1 MRESRLR
8 RLLYVVGALTVAW
21 GLSGCAVL
29 DWYPDGKIP
38 EPCGAAH
45 RATLAACK
53 VESEACAAAKAVESE
68 ACGAPQTTPTK
79 GQEGDGKP
87 APAPEPPPGPLTCAN
102 KDCVPGH
109 RCVDTPAGP
118 QCVQPEP
125 PAATCPLPDLAEGR
139 SVWVDAKHYGQGVDS
154 EPRTDDPA
162 ICKAIHGQDWQ
173 GSSCHF
179 ESPSLSP
186 ELRSICERH
195 YLGGC
200 PTWQYRLAGGPWRQC
215 AQAPAEMSCDHFG
228 TAGQALDD
236 PQTPPFEG
244 MPAECGVQRSADG
257 LPMAGP
263 FVIAHGLGEVRAC
276 SATPGKGCGRC
287 RTPMADGCAV
297 NH

>member
-1 MRESRLR
+1 MRDRSLWT
-8 RLLYVVGALTVAW
+8 RLLACALALV
-21 GLSGCAVL
+21 LSSCALVTL
-29 DWYPDGKIP
+29 AGKI
-38 EPCGAAH
+38 
-45 RATLAACK
+45 AT
-53 VESEACAAAKAVESE
+53 
-68 ACGAPQTTPTK
+68 PQTT
-79 GQEGDGKP
+79 
-87 APAPEPPPGPLTCAN
+87 APNTPPGVPTTTTTTTQPADPVDTPKPPAPLTCAN
-102 KDCVPGH
+102 MDCAPGY
-109 RCVDTPAGP
+109 RCQESASGP
-118 QCVQPEP
+118 QCVKDQP
-125 PAATCPLPDLAEGR
+125 PASTCPLPELAEGR
-139 SVWVDAKHYGQGVDS
+139 SVWVDAKAYGQGVDT

-162 ICKAIHGQDWQ
+162 ICKAIHGQDWH

-186 ELRSICERH
+186 EMRSLCERH

-200 PTWQYRLAGGPWRQC
+200 PTWQWRVATWDVWKQ
-215 AQAPAEMSCDHFG
+215 AFQAPAEMSVDHFG

-244 MPAECGVQRSADG
+244 MPAECGLQRSADG

-297 NH
+297 NW

>member
-1 MRESRLR
+1 MSRYNRAVL
-8 RLLYVVGALTVAW
+8 ALAVAALALVLSSCALVTVA
-21 GLSGCAVL
+21 GKVISEHPCDHTTCPAGERCYETASGTDNMSNIQAICR
-29 DWYPDGKIP
+29 P
-38 EPCGAAH
+38 ELQP
-45 RATLAACK
+45 
-53 VESEACAAAKAVESE
+53 
-68 ACGAPQTTPTK
+68 
-79 GQEGDGKP
+79 KP
-87 APAPEPPPGPLTCAN
+87 ADPVPPPALTCAN
-102 KDCVPGH
+102 KDCAPGF
-109 RCVDTPAGP
+109 RCQESPSGP
-118 QCVQPEP
+118 QCVKVDP
-125 PAATCPLPDLAEGR
+125 PAASTCPLPELAEGR
-139 SVWVDAKHYGQGVDS
+139 SVWVDSKFYGQGLDS

-173 GSSCHF
+173 GLSCHF

-186 ELRSICERH
+186 EMRSVCERH

-200 PTWQYRLAGGPWRQC
+200 PTWQYRLAGGSWRQC
-215 AQAPAEMSCDHFG
+215 TQAPAEMSCDHYG

-244 MPAECGVQRSADG
+244 APAECGQQRSADG

-287 RTPMADGCAV
+287 RTPMADGCGV